1 MTSIA
6 RATYRL
12 AALVAIF
19 VLASPAVARADAVRD
34 WNVNATNAILTAR
47 QSPQVTTL
55 TLAMVQGAVYD
66 AVNAIDGGH
75 APYLAI
81 APANPWDSED
91 AAAATAA
98 YRVLVALFPAQQSG
112 LEGWYATSLATI
124 PDGAA
129 KDGGIGAGERAAS
142 AMLAAREHDGRDG
155 VFPVPIGLAPGEW
168 RPTPPA
174 FIVDPTAW
182 IADVLPF
189 VVPSAEM
196 LRTDGPNALT
206 SAAYAEDFNE
216 VKAVGAL
223 HSSLRTLDQTDAALF
238 WQTNGPVLW
247 NGVTR
252 DLASRGDGLS
262 EADAARLLA
271 MVNLAAADA
280 VIGCWNDKYF
290 WHFWRP
296 VTAIREASTDGNS
309 ATIADPD
316 WSPLFAT
323 PPFPDHPSAHSCLS
337 SAIVHTLQDF
347 LGTDKLGF
355 SAFSSNSGTTR
366 SFERLSQALKE
377 IVDAR
382 VWGGIHFRTADM
394 QGTVLGKKVA
404 HYLGKHYFEPVG

>member
-1 MTSIA
+1 
-6 RATYRL
+6 
-12 AALVAIF
+12 
-19 VLASPAVARADAVRD
+19 
-34 WNVNATNAILTAR
+34 VNASNAILTAR

-66 AVNAIDGGH
+66 AVNAIAGGH
-75 APYLAI
+75 APYLVV
-81 APANPWDSED
+81 APANPWDSQD

-98 YRVLVALFPAQQSG
+98 FRVLLALFPAQQSS
-112 LEGWYATSLATI
+112 LETLYASSLATV
-124 PDGAA
+124 PDGPA
-129 KDGGIGAGERAAS
+129 KDGGVGAGERAAS
-142 AMLAAREHDGRDG
+142 AMLAAREHDGRNG
-155 VFPVPIGLAPGEW
+155 VFSVPIGSAPGEW

-182 IADVLPF
+182 IANVLPF

-196 LRTDGPNALT
+196 LRTDGPNAL
-206 SAAYAEDFNE
+206 SGAAYTEDFNE
-216 VKAVGAL
+216 VKAVGSL
-223 HSSLRTLDQTDAALF
+223 HSPLRTPDQTDAALF

-247 NGVTR
+247 NGVTL
-252 DLASRGDGLS
+252 DLASRGDGLD
-262 EADAARLLA
+262 EAEAARLLA

-296 VTAIREASTDGNS
+296 VTAIRAASTDGNA

-316 WSPLFAT
+316 WLPLFAT

-337 SAIVHTLQDF
+337 SAIVHTLQAF
-347 LGTDKLGF
+347 FGTDKLGF

-366 SFERLSQALKE
+366 SFERLSHALKE

-394 QGTVLGKKVA
+394 QGTVLGNKVA
-404 HYLGKHYFEPVG
+404 HYMLKHAFLPVS

>member
-1 MTSIA
+1 
-6 RATYRL
+6 
-12 AALVAIF
+12 
-19 VLASPAVARADAVRD
+19 
-34 WNVNATNAILTAR
+34 
-47 QSPQVTTL
+47 VTTL

-66 AVNAIDGGH
+66 AVNAIDRGH
-75 APYLAI
+75 APYLEV

-98 YRVLVALFPAQQSG
+98 FDVLLALFPAQQSS
-112 LEGWYATSLATI
+112 LESLYASSLATV
-124 PDGAA
+124 PDGPA
-129 KDGGIGAGERAAS
+129 KDGGIGAGERAAA
-142 AMLAAREHDGRDG
+142 AMLAAREHDGRGG
-155 VFPVPIGLAPGEW
+155 VFSVPIGSGPGEW

-182 IADVLPF
+182 IANVLPF

-196 LRTDGPNALT
+196 LRTDGPNAL
-206 SAAYAEDFNE
+206 SGAGYAQDFNE
-216 VKAVGAL
+216 VKAVGSL
-223 HSSLRTLDQTDAALF
+223 HSPLRTSDQTDAALF

-247 NGVTR
+247 NGVTL
-252 DLASRGDGLS
+252 DLASRGDGLA

-290 WHFWRP
+290 WRFWRP
-296 VTAIREASTDGNS
+296 VTAIREASTDGNP

-337 SAIVHTLQDF
+337 SAIVRTLQDF
-347 LGTDKLGF
+347 FGTDKLGF

-366 SFERLSQALKE
+366 SFERLSHALKE

-404 HYLGKHYFEPVG
+404 HYALKHALLPAS

>member
-1 MTSIA
+1 MTSIG

-12 AALVAIF
+12 AALAAIV
-19 VLASPAVARADAVRD
+19 VLASPGVARADAVRD
-34 WNVNATNAILTAR
+34 WNVNATNAILAAR

-98 YRVLVALFPAQQSG
+98 YRVLVALFPTQQSG
-112 LEGWYATSLATI
+112 LEDLYVTSLATI
-124 PDGAA
+124 PDGPA
-129 KDGGIGAGERAAS
+129 KNGGIGAGERAAA

-155 VFPVPIGLAPGEW
+155 VFSVSIGSAPGEW

-182 IADVLPF
+182 LANVLPF

-206 SAAYAEDFNE
+206 AAAYAEDFNE
-216 VKAVGAL
+216 VKAVGSL
-223 HSSLRTLDQTDAALF
+223 HSALRTPDQTDAALF

-296 VTAIREASTDGNS
+296 VTAIREASADGNP

-355 SAFSSNSGTTR
+355 NAFSTNSGTTR

-404 HYLGKHYFEPVG
+404 HYLEKHYFDPVG